1 MIYRGVLLMLAACM
15 LHGCVSY
22 SLVEAGTVQVGAL
35 QVQPESA
42 WSRASS
48 AALPFAR
55 SGSTVWT
62 QDGLTLN
69 RLMIIPAVP
78 DGEAIF
84 KDRQGYAAL
93 PKFRATMLPN
103 ELEELTASSLGKML
117 GEGNAVVQ
125 TANLRPHRYG
135 EDRGILLDLQV
146 AVTDG
151 PDYKGLAGAL
161 VADDE
166 LYVILYLAAVPYY
179 YEKDLGEAETIIKG
193 AHRTTTTLDSTL

>member
-1 MIYRGVLLMLAACM
+1 MIYRRILLVLTAYM
-15 LHGCVSY
+15 LHGCVAY
-22 SLVEAGTVQVGAL
+22 SLVEPGTVEVGEL
-35 QVQPESA
+35 QVSPESA

-55 SGSTVWT
+55 SGTTVWT

-69 RLMIIPAVP
+69 RLMFIPAVP
-78 DGEAIF
+78 DGEPIF
-84 KDRQGYAAL
+84 KDREGQMAL

-103 ELEELTASSLGKML
+103 ELEELTASSLGKMF

-135 EDRGILLDLQV
+135 DDRGILLDVQA

-151 PDYKGLAGAL
+151 PDYKGLAGAF
-161 VADDE
+161 VVKDE
-166 LYVILYLAAVPYY
+166 LYVMLYLAAVPYY
-179 YEKDLGEAETIIKG
+179 YEKDLSEAETIIKG
-193 AHRTTTTLDSTL
+193 AHLTTLN